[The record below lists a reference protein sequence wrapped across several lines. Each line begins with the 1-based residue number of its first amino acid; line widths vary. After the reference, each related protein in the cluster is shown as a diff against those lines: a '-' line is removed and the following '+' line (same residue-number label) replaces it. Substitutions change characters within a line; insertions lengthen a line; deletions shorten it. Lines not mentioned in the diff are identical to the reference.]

1 MENDE
6 RQNLREEFGRYLMGN
21 EKPLKSFNVGNTGV
35 VLTNERL
42 LCLKRFP
49 KSFIP
54 VFYDDI
60 RNIEHHTYIA
70 WNKIIKGVVL
80 LAAAVYAFYN
90 PSLMNSTF
98 DFLNQNIPEL
108 TPLLSISTPQQT
120 LLFLATILAVLGLYQ
135 LTQFVFSLTGKL
147 RISVKGAPSIRIRTG
162 FSPEVGDLIKTLEG
176 IRKGGIKEAFEEGV
190 VEPATMDLKPGKTYI
205 IREYRPDKST
215 KLFFNEVSST
225 DLHGLYIS
233 RMNPKDVVGQQD
245 LINISYYW
253 LTDSITDSN
262 SVSPEPERVF
272 ALITDF
278 LEKNP
283 KGETVILLDGIE
295 YLITHSNFDQVLHLI
310 QGLVDK
316 IGVNSSRFI
325 IPLNPD
331 ALSSK
336 EMALLERDVSIVL

>member
-1 MENDE
+1 MENNE
-6 RQNLREEFGRYLMGN
+6 RQNLRDEFGSYLMSD
-21 EKPLKSFNVGNTGV
+21 ETPLKSFNVGNTRI

-42 LCLKRFP
+42 LGLKKFP

-70 WNKIIKGVVL
+70 WNKLIKGFFL
-80 LAAAVYAFYN
+80 LVAAVYAFYN
-90 PSLMNSTF
+90 SPLMKSAF
-98 DFLNQNIPEL
+98 GFINQSIPEL

-120 LLFLATILAVLGLYQ
+120 MFFLATILAVLGLYQ

-162 FSPEVGDLIKTLEG
+162 FSSEVGDLIKTLEG
-176 IRKGGIKEAFEEGV
+176 IRKGGIKEAFEGGV
-190 VEPATMDLKPGKTYI
+190 VEPDAINLKPGKTYI

-215 KLFFNEVSST
+215 KLFFNEISST
-225 DLHGLYIS
+225 DLNGLYIS
-233 RMNPKDVVGQQD
+233 RMNPKDVVGKQD
-245 LINISYYW
+245 LINVSYYW
-253 LTDSITDSN
+253 LTDSITDSK

-283 KGETVILLDGIE
+283 TGETMILLDGIE
-295 YLITHSNFDQVLHLI
+295 YLITHSNFDQALHLI

-316 IGVNSSRFI
+316 IGVNSSRLI

-331 ALSSK
+331 ILSSK
-336 EMALLERDVSIVL
+336 EMALLERDVSMVL

>member
-1 MENDE
+1 MENDD
-6 RQNLREEFGRYLMGN
+6 RQNLIDEFESYLMGD
-21 EKPLKSFNVGNTGV
+21 EKPLKSFNVGNTRI

-42 LCLKRFP
+42 LCLKKFP

-70 WNKIIKGVVL
+70 WNKLIKGFFL

-90 PSLMNSTF
+90 PSLMNSAF
-98 DFLNQNIPEL
+98 GFINQNIPEL
-108 TPLLSISTPQQT
+108 IPFLSISTPQQT
-120 LLFLATILAVLGLYQ
+120 MFLLATILAVLGLYQ
-135 LTQFVFSLTGKL
+135 LIKFVFSLTGKL

-162 FSPEVGDLIKTLEG
+162 FSSEVGDLIKTLEG
-176 IRKGGIKEAFEEGV
+176 IIKGGIEGAFEEGV
-190 VEPATMDLKPGKTYI
+190 VKTEAIDLKPGKTYI
-205 IREYRPDKST
+205 IREYRPDKSM
-215 KLFFNEVSST
+215 KLFFNEISST
-225 DLHGLYIS
+225 ELNGLYIS
-233 RMNPKDVVGQQD
+233 RMNPKDVVGERD
-245 LINISYYW
+245 LINVSYYW

-283 KGETVILLDGIE
+283 RGETIILLDGIE
-295 YLITHSNFDQVLHLI
+295 YLITHSNFDQALHLI
-310 QGLVDK
+310 QGLIDK
-316 IGVNSSRFI
+316 IGVNSSRLI

-331 ALSSK
+331 VLSSK
-336 EMALLERDVSIVL
+336 EMALLERDVGTVL